1 METEKK
7 HPHTHEPEYQGSRLT
22 WAPRIGAEEPE
33 ESEGSE

>member
-7 HPHTHEPEYQGSRLT
+7 HPHTHEPEYQGTPLT

-33 ESEGSE
+33 EGEE